1 VTQRYGVDGTT
12 DKVPLN
18 LTDAVTLQLDVFRA
32 TRTESQYNEPAFI
45 DDETMRRMPDDAS
58 PSDLDKHCFTDGP
71 GKYDLRAI
79 VVYSCH
85 MTTLL
90 SSHDFEYDYMAYA
103 RAGITKAAVNGGDWM
118 LFDDDQTRRVT
129 LFAVP
134 VNKAYMMFHSRDF
147 EYMK

>member
-1 VTQRYGVDGTT
+1 LFIIAQRYGVDGTKGEMPF
-12 DKVPLN
+12 DLV
-18 LTDAVTLQLDVFRA
+18 DAGTLQLDAFRA
-32 TRTESQYNEPAFI
+32 VRTRPQDNEPTVI
-45 DDETMRRMPDDAS
+45 DDTTCDATLFE
-58 PSDLDKHCFTDGP
+58 PDKHYYTDGP
-71 GKYDLRAI
+71 GEYDLRAI
-79 VVYSCH
+79 VVHSCH

-90 SSHDFEYDYMAYA
+90 SSHHFEYDYMAYA

-118 LFDDDQTRRVT
+118 LFDDDETRRVT